1 MNFVTEMC
9 NLLSQI
15 LYLHQIFK
23 LLYIYT
29 IYKSYIYIYDF
40 QVFLLICKSYFLI
53 FCLILICTVECF
65 LFDLDP
71 FIYL

>member
-9 NLLSQI
+9 KLLSQI

-29 IYKSYIYIYDF
+29 IYKSYIYDF
-40 QVFLLICKSYFLI
+40 QVFLLICKLYFLI
-53 FCLILICTVECF
+53 F
-65 LFDLDP
+65 LFDFDLYCGMLL
-71 FIYL
+71 I